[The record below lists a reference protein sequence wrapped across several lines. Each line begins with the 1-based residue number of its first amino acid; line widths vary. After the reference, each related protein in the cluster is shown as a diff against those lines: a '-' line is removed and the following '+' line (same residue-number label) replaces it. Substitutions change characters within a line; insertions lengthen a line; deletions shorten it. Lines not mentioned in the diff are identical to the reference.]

1 MASRTERTDI
11 TIWQAPD
18 LKAELL
24 CGRFVDFTY
33 DVHTHETACF
43 ALLTEGAIRIRMRG
57 NEFVVQKGD
66 IYAIDADE
74 PHAGWAVNEYGWHL
88 RTLYVD
94 LAHLSSL
101 AGNEQRLHP
110 FRLAGPV
117 VRDAQLAQW
126 LYSVHRCS
134 QEQGSSLFRDEAY
147 IKFASQLTLC
157 HARNPTTSRQAG
169 MEPAGVQSV
178 REFLDQNLEDHVSL
192 EDLASIAGLP
202 SFQLFRAFE
211 RALGMTP
218 HAYQRQARVRLAM
231 RLIRANHS
239 LGDTS
244 VLSGF
249 SDQAHLTRWFQ
260 RFMGITPGQY
270 QKAVTGRTTR

>member
-1 MASRTERTDI
+1 MAARTERTDI
-11 TIWQAPD
+11 TMWQAPD

-24 CGRFVDFTY
+24 YGRFVDFTY

-43 ALLTEGAIRIRMRG
+43 ALLTEGSIRIRMRG

-74 PHAGWAVNEYGWHL
+74 PHAGWAVNEHGWHL

-94 LAHLSSL
+94 LAHLWSM
-101 AGNEQRLHP
+101 AGNERHGHP
-110 FRLAGPV
+110 FQLAGPI
-117 VRDAQLAQW
+117 VRDPQLAQW
-126 LYSVHRCS
+126 LYSLHRCS
-134 QEQGSSLFRDEAY
+134 QEQGSSLLRDEAY
-147 IKFASQLTLC
+147 VKFASQLTQR
-157 HARNPTTSRQAG
+157 HVRDPTTSRPAG
-169 MEPAGVQSV
+169 TEPAGVQAV
-178 REFLDQNLEDHVSL
+178 REFLDQNLEDQVSL
-192 EDLASIAGLP
+192 EELATIAGLP
-202 SFQLFRAFE
+202 TFQLFRAFE
-211 RALGMTP
+211 RELGMTP

-231 RLIRANHS
+231 KLIRASCS

-249 SDQAHLTRWFQ
+249 TDQAHLTRWFR

-270 QKAVTGRTTR
+270 QKAVTGRTT